1 MRKNIFVVIVTYNG
15 AQWLEKCIQSLEASL
30 YPINILVVDNHS
42 TDTSVSV
49 VKSFSKVQLI
59 ESDGNLGFGKAN
71 NIGIR
76 KAIKQGADYVFLLN
90 QDTWIYPDTIQNLVA
105 VAEQNP
111 KYGIVSPMHF
121 SADEVTLD
129 SNFDTY
135 YNRKTNTLSSLVD
148 QVPFVNAA
156 AWMLSSKVIEKV
168 GDFEPLF
175 EHYGEDRNYSDRVR
189 FHGFKTVVVKNAKIC
204 HDRFISRSFSKD
216 VKQAKFKMLAEV
228 LNVNHAWIP
237 SYFYAFKNVVGL
249 PKYFSKYYSFSQVC
263 SMFFSLFGYYILLKL
278 RFITILKARKSY
290 R

>member
-59 ESDGNLGFGKAN
+59 ESDVNLGFGKAN

-105 VAEQNP
+105 VAKQNP

-168 GDFEPLF
+168 GYFEPLF

-204 HDRFISRSFSKD
+204 HDRFISRSFFKD

>member
-15 AQWLEKCIQSLEASL
+15 AQWLEKCIQSLEVSL

-49 VKSFSKVQLI
+49 VKSFSNVQLI
-59 ESDGNLGFGKAN
+59 ESDANLGFGKAN

-76 KAIKQGADYVFLLN
+76 KVIEQGADYVFLLN
-90 QDTWIYPDTIQNLVA
+90 QDTWIYPDTIQNLVT

-121 SADEVTLD
+121 AADEVTLD

-148 QVPFVNAA
+148 EVPFVNAA
-156 AWMLSSKVIEKV
+156 AWLVSSKVIEKV
-168 GDFEPLF
+168 GYFEPLF
-175 EHYGEDRNYSDRVR
+175 DHYGEDRNYSDRIE

-204 HDRFISRSFSKD
+204 HDRTISRTFSKD

-237 SYFYAFKNVVGL
+237 SYFNAFKNVVGL
-249 PKYFSKYYSFSQVC
+249 PKYFSKYYSFSQVS

-278 RFITILKARKSY
+278 HFITILKTRKSY